1 MLTVFYPTEALP
13 KLKVHKAFTL
23 RPGVMHCQVRSCVR
37 WSGENAKTVL

>member
-23 RPGVMHCQVRSCVR
+23 RPGVMYCQVRSCVP